1 MPLSTHVL
9 DVGDGLPADELQVR
23 LFKADGDNRVEIAAE
38 KTDADGRVA
47 EPFGGDLTVGTYEL
61 VFGVGAYYAHHDVE
75 TLFSE
80 ITVRFHVADPKERYH
95 IPLLLS
101 PWSYTTYRGS

>member
-9 DVGDGLPADELQVR
+9 DVAHGLPACELEVYLCKVEGDECKEV
-23 LFKADGDNRVEIAAE
+23 ASE
-38 KTDADGRVA
+38 KTDADGRIA
-47 EPFGGDLTVGTYEL
+47 APFGGDLAVGIYEL
-61 VFGVGAYYAHHDVE
+61 AFSVGAYYAHHDVE
-75 TLFSE
+75 TLFTE
-80 ITVRFHVADPKERYH
+80 VAVRFRITDPKDRYH

>member
-9 DVGDGLPADELQVR
+9 DVAHGVPACELAVTLCR
-23 LFKADGDNRVEIAAE
+23 VDGDDCVEIVSK
-38 KTDADGRVA
+38 KTDADGRIA
-47 EPFGGDLTVGTYEL
+47 APFGGELSAGTYEL
-61 VFGVGAYYAHHDVE
+61 VFAVGAYYTHHDVE
-75 TLFSE
+75 TLFGDVA
-80 ITVRFHVADPKERYH
+80 VRIRVSDPKERYH

>member
-9 DVGDGLPADELQVR
+9 DVAHGLPASNLEVR
-23 LFKADGDNRVEIAAE
+23 LYKVDGDDCDEIALE
-38 KTDADGRVA
+38 KTNADGRIA
-47 EPFGGDLTVGTYEL
+47 APFGGDLAAGTYEL
-61 VFGVGAYYAHHDVE
+61 VFAIGAYYTHHDVE
-75 TLFSE
+75 TLF
-80 ITVRFHVADPKERYH
+80 TDVAVRFRIADPSERYH

>member
-9 DVGDGLPADELQVR
+9 DVGDGLPADELVVR
-23 LFKADGDNRVEIAAE
+23 LYRVEGDDCAEIASG
-38 KTDADGRVA
+38 KTDADGRIA
-47 EPFGGDLTVGTYEL
+47 APFGGDLAAGTYEL
-61 VFGVGAYYAHHDVE
+61 VFAVGAYYTHHDVE
-75 TLFSE
+75 TLF
-80 ITVRFHVADPKERYH
+80 TDVAVRFRIADPKESYH